1 MIIKNMKVLLLF
13 FGIIALF
20 QVTNVYA
27 AKVTMSTCT
36 NYAYTQNYFNT
47 MRMNQTP
54 GTDPTAEV
62 HLMYTTDGRLVYCSE
77 LGRPLWPYGA
87 DPNDPLPN
95 ATYIVT
101 SKIGA
106 YEALSR
112 TLAYGYNSNSNVD
125 AGGNNTWAAKVSC
138 SGQEERI
145 ATQMLIH
152 MINKDYRDG
161 GIPWETYTASNIK
174 SFFATGSS
182 SGINKIANYFVE
194 IRNKVV
200 SEGKTPNFN
209 PKTVTLKYNES
220 SHRWSGSTTDTAK
233 VLQEKDWIVTN
244 SGTVNLSISGNTIT
258 MNDSDGSP
266 TSGAIT
272 LSRSIYNTGTIYKSN
287 YDDIYQE
294 TIYYITAEPT
304 LKSLRLN
311 YTLEQIGKG
320 QVKINKT
327 DSYTKEKISGVRFGI
342 YSDSNCKT
350 KATDYLGNPLEEKTT
365 NANGEV
371 EWNNL
376 YYPINGSKNYYI
388 KEISI
393 SSDYESDEVG
403 VCKRVN
409 VNKNETTIDI
419 ENVPKGK
426 GTVKI
431 NKTDSYTKEK
441 ISGVRFGIYSD
452 SNCKTKAT
460 DYLGNPLEEKTTNA
474 NGEVEWNNLYYPING
489 SKNYYIKEISIS
501 SDYESDEVGVCKRVN
516 VNKNETTIDIENVPK
531 GKGTVKINKTD
542 SYTKEKI
549 SGVRF
554 GIYSDSNCKTKA
566 TDYLGNPLEE
576 KTTNANGEVEWN
588 NLYYPINGSKDYY
601 IKEISVPAEY
611 EEDEVGIC
619 KKVTIKAEDNEY
631 ADDKEEV
638 EINIENIPKG
648 KATILVNKID
658 KYTGGPISGVKFGIY
673 QDNKCT
679 VKATNYKGEEY
690 EVKETN
696 KIGMLQWEE
705 LYYPIGENGEKKY
718 YIKEE
723 EVPNSY
729 TVDEEQLTNLGAEN
743 GCVEIEVKKA
753 GEEIGLTTI
762 EMQTLY
768 NIPYGNITI
777 MKRDAETD
785 EVIEGVEF
793 RLLKHVPDA
802 ENNPAED
809 INGNIVANEVTGPN
823 GVAEFKDIPYGDY
836 ILEEVRTNGSYEIL
850 EEPIEFTL
858 SEENDALK
866 FKAQGTEALPED
878 ELIPLETYR
887 VGDPTDDGK
896 IDNSDVELIEWIINK
911 ETEEEVTAKQRY
923 ASDVNGDEQVT
934 EVDKD
939 LVISY
944 IEGSTDSI
952 PNALEEKVIPG
963 QYQKRVT
970 LTVTNVPI
978 DIKISKYEIA
988 KEKELKG
995 AKIKILNSEGEVFY
1009 EYTSKGEREEFG
1021 ISTGEYTLIEETS
1034 PKGYENLQ
1042 IEIKFRVGTDGNI
1055 EIISE
1060 ETNLYKIIKSEEE
1073 KDKDMDHIIIYNKLA
1088 EVKVP
1093 NTASTITVVGIA
1105 LGIGLIGYGGYQVYR
1120 RYKTIGI

>member
-47 MRMNQTP
+47 MRMNQNP

-77 LGRPLWPYGA
+77 LGRPLYPYGA

-101 SKIGA
+101 SKTGA

-233 VLQEKDWIVTN
+233 VLAEKDWIVTN

-258 MNDSDGSP
+258 MTDSDGSP

-304 LKSLRLN
+304 LKSLKLN

-342 YSDSNCKT
+342 YSDSNCKA

-365 NANGEV
+365 NE
-371 EWNNL
+371 
-376 YYPINGSKNYYI
+376 
-388 KEISI
+388 
-393 SSDYESDEVG
+393 
-403 VCKRVN
+403 
-409 VNKNETTIDI
+409 
-419 ENVPKGK
+419 
-426 GTVKI
+426 
-431 NKTDSYTKEK
+431 
-441 ISGVRFGIYSD
+441 
-452 SNCKTKAT
+452 
-460 DYLGNPLEEKTTNA
+460 
-474 NGEVEWNNLYYPING
+474 
-489 SKNYYIKEISIS
+489 
-501 SDYESDEVGVCKRVN
+501 
-516 VNKNETTIDIENVPK
+516 
-531 GKGTVKINKTD
+531 
-542 SYTKEKI
+542 
-549 SGVRF
+549 
-554 GIYSDSNCKTKA
+554 
-566 TDYLGNPLEE
+566 
-576 KTTNANGEVEWN
+576 NGEVEWN

-911 ETEEEVTAKQRY
+911 ETEEVTAKQRY

>member
-1 MIIKNMKVLLLF
+1 MKRGIFLFIIIGTIF
-13 FGIIALF
+13 FTI
-20 QVTNVYA
+20 NVDA
-27 AKVTMSTCT
+27 AKVLMTSCT
-36 NYAYTQNYFNT
+36 NYSYTKAYFNLVH
-47 MRMNQTP
+47 MNKVEEDGP
-54 GTDPTAEV
+54 SEV
-62 HLMYTTDGRLVYCSE
+62 HLMYTTDGRLVYCTE
-77 LGRPLWPYGA
+77 LGKPLYPYEA
-87 DPNDPLPN
+87 DPSDPLPD
-95 ATYIVT
+95 ATYIVA
-101 SKIGA
+101 SKTGA
-106 YEALSR
+106 FQLLAR
-112 TLAYGYNSNSNVD
+112 ALAYGYNSNENAD
-125 AGGNNTWAAKVSC
+125 AGGNNQWGASASC
-138 SGQEERI
+138 TGFEERI
-145 ATQMLIH
+145 ATQMLVH
-152 MINKDYRDG
+152 MINKDYYDG
-161 GIPWETYTASNIK
+161 GIPWETYTAANIRN
-174 SFFATGSS
+174 FFAEGSS

-233 VLQEKDWIVTN
+233 VLAEKDWIVTN

-258 MNDSDGSP
+258 MTDSDGIP
-266 TSGAIT
+266 TSGSIT
-272 LSRSIYNTGTIYKSN
+272 LSRSIYDTGTIYKSS
-287 YDDIYQE
+287 YDTMYQA
-294 TIYYITAEPT
+294 TTYYIASEPS
-304 LKSLRLN
+304 LKNQKLN

-342 YSDSNCKT
+342 YSNSNCTT
-350 KATDYLGNPLEEKTT
+350 KATDYLGNQLEEKTT
-365 NANGEV
+365 NKNGEV

-376 YYPINGSKNYYI
+376 YYPINGSKN
-388 KEISI
+388 
-393 SSDYESDEVG
+393 
-403 VCKRVN
+403 
-409 VNKNETTIDI
+409 
-419 ENVPKGK
+419 
-426 GTVKI
+426 
-431 NKTDSYTKEK
+431 
-441 ISGVRFGIYSD
+441 
-452 SNCKTKAT
+452 
-460 DYLGNPLEEKTTNA
+460 
-474 NGEVEWNNLYYPING
+474 
-489 SKNYYIKEISIS
+489 
-501 SDYESDEVGVCKRVN
+501 
-516 VNKNETTIDIENVPK
+516 
-531 GKGTVKINKTD
+531 
-542 SYTKEKI
+542 
-549 SGVRF
+549 
-554 GIYSDSNCKTKA
+554 
-566 TDYLGNPLEE
+566 
-576 KTTNANGEVEWN
+576 
-588 NLYYPINGSKDYY
+588 YY

-638 EINIENIPKG
+638 TMKIENIPKG
-648 KATILVNKID
+648 KATILVSKVD
-658 KYTGGPISGVKFGIY
+658 KYTGGPIEGVKFGIY

-743 GCVEIEVKKA
+743 GCIEIEVKKA

-1120 RYKTIGI
+1120 RYRTVS